1 MTLSRYGRVRSRAE
15 VEGIVGLRNNREG
28 DVQERPPITPDMR
41 VAALLREY
49 PETEELLIGL
59 APAFEK
65 LRNPMLRRSV
75 ARVATLAHAAAVGR
89 ISSTTLVNT
98 LRAAVGQEPVELDP
112 YDGSTYF
119 ETQPEWFDPS
129 AVTIVL
135 RDEELD
141 NTVMPINPLLR
152 AAKGLGDGEIA
163 ELVTSHLPAPGID
176 ILRAKGYR
184 TWSLEEGHV
193 IKTYV
198 SKTRA
203 I

>member
-1 MTLSRYGRVRSRAE
+1 VRS
-15 VEGIVGLRNNREG
+15 NRE
-28 DVQERPPITPDMR
+28 DDMQERPPITPDMR

-75 ARVATLAHAAAVGR
+75 ARVATLAQAAAVGR
-89 ISSTTLVNT
+89 MSSATLVNT
-98 LRAAVGQEPVELDP
+98 LRAAVGQRPVESDP
-112 YDGSTYF
+112 SDASTYF
-119 ETQPEWFDPS
+119 EAQPEWFDPN

-135 RDEELD
+135 RDEEID
-141 NTVMPINPLLR
+141 PTVMPINPLLR
-152 AAKGLGDGEIA
+152 AAKDLGDGEIA

-184 TWSLEEGHV
+184 TWTLDEGHV

-198 SKTRA
+198 SKAQA

>member
-1 MTLSRYGRVRSRAE
+1 MQ
-15 VEGIVGLRNNREG
+15 
-28 DVQERPPITPDMR
+28 DRPPITRDMR

-65 LRNPMLRRSV
+65 LCNPMLRRSV
-75 ARVATLAHAAAVGR
+75 ARVATLAQAAAVGR
-89 ISSTTLVNT
+89 MSATTLVNT
-98 LRAAVGQEPVELDP
+98 LRTAVGQNLLEPDST
-112 YDGSTYF
+112 DSSTYF
-119 ETQPEWFDPS
+119 EAQPEWFDPN

-135 RDEELD
+135 RDDQLD
-141 NTVMPINPLLR
+141 PTVMPINPLLR
-152 AAKGLGDGEIA
+152 AAKDLGEGEIA

-184 TWSLEEGHV
+184 TWTLDEGHV

-198 SKTRA
+198 SKAQA

>member
-1 MTLSRYGRVRSRAE
+1 MR
-15 VEGIVGLRNNREG
+15 
-28 DVQERPPITPDMR
+28 ERPPITRDMR

-65 LRNPMLRRSV
+65 LRNPVLRRSV
-75 ARVATLAHAAAVGR
+75 ARVATLAQAAAVGR
-89 ISSTTLVNT
+89 MSSDTLVNT
-98 LRAAVGQEPVELDP
+98 LRTAVGQEPLESETSDS
-112 YDGSTYF
+112 STYF
-119 ETQPEWFDPS
+119 EVQPEWFDPN

-141 NTVMPINPLLR
+141 PTVMPINPLLR
-152 AAKGLGDGEIA
+152 AAKDLGDGEIA

-184 TWSLEEGHV
+184 TWTLDDGDV
-193 IKTYV
+193 IRTYV
-198 SKTRA
+198 LKTEA

>member
-1 MTLSRYGRVRSRAE
+1 M
-15 VEGIVGLRNNREG
+15 
-28 DVQERPPITPDMR
+28 QERSPITPDMR

-75 ARVATLAHAAAVGR
+75 ARVATLAQAAAVGR
-89 ISSTTLVNT
+89 MSSATLVNT
-98 LRAAVGQEPVELDP
+98 LRAAVGQRPVESDP
-112 YDGSTYF
+112 SDASTYF
-119 ETQPEWFDPS
+119 EAQPEWFDPN

-141 NTVMPINPLLR
+141 PTVMPINPLLR
-152 AAKGLGDGEIA
+152 AAKDLGDGEIA

-176 ILRAKGYR
+176 ILRATGYR
-184 TWSLEEGHV
+184 TWTLDEGQV

-198 SKTRA
+198 SKTQA
-203 I
+203 T

>member
-1 MTLSRYGRVRSRAE
+1 M
-15 VEGIVGLRNNREG
+15 
-28 DVQERPPITPDMR
+28 QERPSITRDMR

-65 LRNPMLRRSV
+65 LRNPVLRRSV
-75 ARVATLAHAAAVGR
+75 ARVATLAQAAAVGR
-89 ISSTTLVNT
+89 MSSVTLVNT
-98 LRAAVGQEPVELDP
+98 LRAAVGQELLESDP
-112 YDGSTYF
+112 TESSTYF
-119 ETQPEWFDPS
+119 EAQPDWFDSS

-141 NTVMPINPLLR
+141 PAVMPINPLLR
-152 AAKGLGDGEIA
+152 AAKNLGDGEIA
-163 ELVTSHLPAPGID
+163 ELVTTHLPAPGID

-184 TWSLEEGHV
+184 TWTLDEGRL

-198 SKTRA
+198 SKTQV

>member
-1 MTLSRYGRVRSRAE
+1 MQVRP
-15 VEGIVGLRNNREG
+15 L
-28 DVQERPPITPDMR
+28 ITRDMR
-41 VAALLREY
+41 VAALLRAY

-75 ARVATLAHAAAVGR
+75 ARVATLAQAAAVGR
-89 ISSTTLVNT
+89 MSSATLVNT
-98 LRAAVGQEPVELDP
+98 LRTAVGQELLESDFS
-112 YDGSTYF
+112 DSSTYF
-119 ETQPEWFDPS
+119 EAQPEWFDPN
-129 AVTIVL
+129 AATIVL

-141 NTVMPINPLLR
+141 PAVMPINPLLR
-152 AAKGLGDGEIA
+152 AAKDLDDGEIA

-184 TWSLEEGHV
+184 TWTLDAGHV

-198 SKTRA
+198 SKPQA

>member
-1 MTLSRYGRVRSRAE
+1 MGRFAYVSRLKVSY
-15 VEGIVGLRNNREG
+15 GLRDNLES
-28 DVQERPPITPDMR
+28 DMQERPPITPDMR

-75 ARVATLAHAAAVGR
+75 ARVATLAQAAAVGR
-89 ISSTTLVNT
+89 MSSATLVNT
-98 LRAAVGQEPVELDP
+98 LRTAAGQELLESDFS
-112 YDGSTYF
+112 DSSTYF
-119 ETQPEWFDPS
+119 EAQPEWFDPN

-141 NTVMPINPLLR
+141 PTVMPINPLLR
-152 AAKGLGDGEIA
+152 AAKDLDDGEIA

-184 TWSLEEGHV
+184 TWTLDAGHV

-198 SKTRA
+198 SKPQA